1 MRRREFIT
9 LLGGTTAIWPIAG
22 RAQQIERVRRIG
34 VLMGSE
40 QRDADS
46 QARLTAFG
54 HGLRE
59 LGWTED
65 RNIRI
70 DERWAANVPARL
82 RAYAAE
88 LVSLTPDVI
97 LAYAPPAIS
106 AVRRETGA
114 VPIAKQKRL

>member
-46 QARLTAFG
+46 QARLTAFR

-59 LGWTED
+59 LGWAED

-97 LAYAPPAIS
+97 LAHAPPAIS